1 MSVHHTPPFSSRTRG
16 LFALALCTTST
27 AYGVGVPAPP
37 APVSPPEAA
46 GFTQALVSGSPN
58 VELRP
63 RYEYVHEDNSKNNA
77 EAFTIRSRVGY
88 TSQRWNAFWMRL
100 EGEAVSHLNDSDYFD
115 TTDFSKVGTDSLVP
129 DPAATEINQAYIGIH
144 ASNGP
149 ALLNKTQVRVG
160 RQRLVLDNDRWVGD
174 VRWRQNMQTLDAVSL
189 YSTVIPRTT
198 LQYAFVERAN
208 RIFGNDS
215 AFQQYKFDAAHLI
228 NLAYQSPWGKWVG
241 YAYLLDFK
249 NLKRTNSGIPAPA
262 QFNEQRL
269 STNTF
274 GIRLT
279 GARAL
284 SKAFTLLYELE
295 WANQQDAYN
304 NPLNIDE
311 DYYLVQLGGK
321 FKVGT
326 LPLTL
331 QAAREHLGGNGTT
344 SLQTPLATV
353 HAFNGWADKFVG
365 ANSTNPAQG
374 LNDNMFVV
382 ATKIAG
388 IKLVAAYHK
397 YETDAGSNDYGDEWN
412 FLAAKKYGKNW
423 LTGIKFATFERAND
437 NPIAGMVDT
446 NKAWVWGEFQ
456 FK

>member
-1 MSVHHTPPFSSRTRG
+1 MSMHASPHLSSSAAG
-16 LFALALCTTST
+16 VCVLALCTAST
-27 AYGVGVPAPP
+27 AYGIGVPAPP
-37 APVSPPEAA
+37 APVSPPQTG
-46 GFTQALVSGSPN
+46 GFTQALVSGRAN
-58 VELRP
+58 IELRP
-63 RYEYVHEDNSKNNA
+63 RYEYVHEDNSKTNA
-77 EAFTIRSRVGY
+77 KAFTIRSRVGY
-88 TSQRWNAFWMRL
+88 TSQRWKALWIGL

-115 TTDFSKVGTDSLVP
+115 TTNFSKVGTDSLVP
-129 DPAATEINQAYIGIH
+129 DPATTEINQAYLGIH
-144 ASNGP
+144 ASTGP
-149 ALLNKTQVRVG
+149 ALVRKTQLRAG
-160 RQRLVLDNDRWVGD
+160 LQRLVLDNDRWIGD

-189 YSTVIPRTT
+189 YSTAIPHTR

-215 AFQQYKFDAAHLI
+215 VFQQYKFDAAHLI
-228 NLAYQSPWGKWVG
+228 NLAYQSPWGQWVG

-249 NLKRTNSGIPAPA
+249 DLKRTNSGIPAPA
-262 QFNEQRL
+262 QFNEQQL

-279 GARAL
+279 GARPL

-295 WANQQDAYN
+295 WAKQKDAYN
-304 NPLNIDE
+304 NPLSIDE
-311 DYYLVQLGGK
+311 DYYLVQFGGK
-321 FKVGT
+321 FKAGP

-331 QAAREHLGGNGTT
+331 QAAREHLGGNGTS

-353 HAFNGWADKFVG
+353 HAFNGWADKFVA

-374 LNDNMFVV
+374 LNDNMLMV
-382 ATKIAG
+382 ATKVAG
-388 IKLVAAYHK
+388 VKFVVAYHK

-423 LTGIKFATFERAND
+423 MTGFKFATFERASD

-446 NKAWVWGEFQ
+446 TKAWVWGEFQ
-456 FK
+456 FN